1 MGRKHSTNHNLP
13 NGMRARKRHRANGK
27 IIIYYYYES
36 RTADGKRREI
46 PLGTDYVLA
55 IQQWAKLEH
64 DKIRAHDRATY
75 NQIATRYKAQILPTQ
90 KIGTQQN
97 KHHHFKNL
105 DQFFDNA
112 PLDEITPQHIR
123 QYLDWRRE
131 APQAANNEIATFSN
145 LWNHAREWGYTDRAN
160 PTQGIKKYKIGKRD
174 IYIENELYELVYH
187 AASQPIRDLMD
198 IAYLIGQRPIDIVKI
213 HAHDIKDGILNI
225 TQQKTGAQ
233 LRFQITGELHTIL
246 DRLSSQHPNGYLF
259 HNAHGKVLTSGVVRK
274 QFADLRRELMQKHP
288 HLADALSNFQFR
300 DLRAKS
306 ATDIFLA
313 NGISSAQQQLGHTTP
328 KMTQTYVRKVKVQQ
342 PLFATPK
349 KLRKK

>member
-112 PLDEITPQHIR
+112 PLDLSLIHI
-123 QYLDWRRE
+123 
-131 APQAANNEIATFSN
+131 
-145 LWNHAREWGYTDRAN
+145 
-160 PTQGIKKYKIGKRD
+160 
-174 IYIENELYELVYH
+174 
-187 AASQPIRDLMD
+187 
-198 IAYLIGQRPIDIVKI
+198 
-213 HAHDIKDGILNI
+213 
-225 TQQKTGAQ
+225 
-233 LRFQITGELHTIL
+233 
-246 DRLSSQHPNGYLF
+246 
-259 HNAHGKVLTSGVVRK
+259 
-274 QFADLRRELMQKHP
+274 
-288 HLADALSNFQFR
+288 
-300 DLRAKS
+300 
-306 ATDIFLA
+306 
-313 NGISSAQQQLGHTTP
+313 
-328 KMTQTYVRKVKVQQ
+328 
-342 PLFATPK
+342 
-349 KLRKK
+349 